1 MVKARIICRLF
12 PTEDEE
18 KVVAAIR
25 VFFPEA
31 RLERRGEYIYGET
44 ETLDTFLD
52 AVGREGI
59 AARALSVMKRGKK
72 HSTITFP
79 ISREAATAGRISF
92 GTEGEFPPIWVEV
105 VEGVE
110 DFIAAL
116 RALAG
121 LE

>member
-1 MVKARIICRLF
+1 MVKVRIICRVF

-18 KVVAAIR
+18 KVKEAIR
-25 VFFPEA
+25 CFFPDA
-31 RLERRGEYIYGET
+31 RLERKGEYIYGET
-44 ETLDTFLD
+44 ESLDTLID
-52 AVGREGI
+52 AIGREGI
-59 AARALSVMKRGKK
+59 AARALKVMKRCKK

-79 ISREAATAGRISF
+79 MSREAATAGRISF

-105 VEGVE
+105 VEGAE
-110 DFIAAL
+110 GFIAAL

>member
-1 MVKARIICRLF
+1 MRIICRVF

-18 KVVAAIR
+18 KVKEAIR
-25 VFFPEA
+25 NFFPDA

-44 ETLDTFLD
+44 ESLDAFLD

-59 AARALSVMKRGKK
+59 AARALKVMQRCKK

-105 VEGVE
+105 VEGAE
-110 DFIAAL
+110 GFIAAL

-121 LE
+121 LK